1 MNRSAWMFA
10 AMLAACGGSGTAP
23 HDLSAALDLSLV
35 DSGPNHDLS
44 GDAGTLDLGIADLAT
59 PYPAGPYGNNVGDT
73 IAPLV
78 WEGYADPLANALAAT
93 EPYGAYSMDD
103 LRRSGVPYGV
113 VHVSEFS

>member
-10 AMLAACGGSGTAP
+10 ALLAACGGSASTT
-23 HDLSAALDLSLV
+23 HDLSLADLS
-35 DSGPNHDLS
+35 P
-44 GDAGTLDLGIADLAT
+44 GDAAHAPAGDAAAIDLGIADLAT
-59 PYPAGPYGNNVGDT
+59 AYPAGPYGNNVGDT

-93 EPYGAYSMDD
+93 EPYGTYSMDD
-103 LRRSGVPYGV
+103 LRRSGVPFGV

>member
-10 AMLAACGGSGTAP
+10 ALLAACGGKGSTT
-23 HDLSAALDLSLV
+23 HDLSQVDLSLV
-35 DSGPNHDLS
+35 DAGQAHDLS
-44 GDAGTLDLGIADLAT
+44 GDAAAIDLGIADLAT
-59 PYPAGPYGNNVGDT
+59 AYPAGPYGNNVGDT

-78 WEGYADPLANALAAT
+78 WEGYADPLANALAGT

-103 LRRSGVPYGV
+103 LRRSGVPFGV

>member
-1 MNRSAWMFA
+1 MNGSWMFA
-10 AMLAACGGSGTAP
+10 AMLAACGGSGMAT
-23 HDLSAALDLSLV
+23 HDLSAAHDL
-35 DSGPNHDLS
+35 DSGPPNDLS

-78 WEGYADPLANALAAT
+78 WEGYADPLANALAST